1 MIKTN
6 IKIGSIT
13 NLSDARWAAAA
24 GVDFMGFCFNA
35 GNPFFI
41 PPVKAKEIMEW
52 TTGVQVIAE
61 FNEMPLQDI
70 SAIAEL
76 LQVDFIQVENDITNN
91 DLKSVGVPFIKSIDV
106 SKFSNKEILDIA
118 SAYKDAFAFNLNAS
132 NNNYDCDF
140 LVSFCKDYPVI
151 WSLEADEKSIQQ
163 IIASFKPFAINLQA
177 GFEEKTGLKEYDKL
191 DMLVNLIGNNG

>member
-35 GNPFFI
+35 VSPFFI

-76 LQVDFIQVENDITNN
+76 LEVDFIQVENNIINN

-151 WSLEADEKSIQQ
+151 WSLNADEKSIPH

-191 DMLVNLIGNNG
+191 DMLVNLIANNG